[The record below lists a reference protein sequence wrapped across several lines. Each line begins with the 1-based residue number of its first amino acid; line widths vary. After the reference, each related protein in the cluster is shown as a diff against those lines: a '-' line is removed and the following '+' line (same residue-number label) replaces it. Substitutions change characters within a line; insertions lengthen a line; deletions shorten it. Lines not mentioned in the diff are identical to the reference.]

1 MKKLCNERK
10 RCKEVLECAKLT
22 DEENDNLMKEIGT
35 EITEKTSAEQ
45 KKVRTLQSCRQQK
58 LPTPIHLMIQEAILM
73 MTTVTRNLRQKT
85 TTRSQNDSP
94 EERNQPTEEE
104 TVILHL
110 HQVAA
115 VEEDHDALHHQLH
128 PTAVTAAA
136 AAAAV
141 ATVTAAT
148 AVTTETD

>member
-1 MKKLCNERK
+1 MAKGLHDERK
-10 RCKEVLECAKLT
+10 RCEEVFECAKLT
-22 DEENDNLMKEIGT
+22 DKENDNLMKEIGT
-35 EITEKTSAEQ
+35 KISEKTSAETEESEDAA
-45 KKVRTLQSCRQQK
+45 KLQTAKTSNSNS
-58 LPTPIHLMIQEAILM
+58 PDDPGGDSDDD
-73 MTTVTRNLRQKT
+73 NRQKT

-94 EERNQPTEEE
+94 EERNQPMEEE

-115 VEEDHDALHHQLH
+115 VEEDHNALHHQLH